1 MRWMKST
8 NWDENDEECFVY
20 SFFKT
25 GKISKSC
32 SYIEMGQL
40 YFAETEA
47 DTIPRLKQKIIGNQ
61 NLKSSFQQR
70 ALKDFRLI
78 TRAGINL

>member
-1 MRWMKST
+1 
-8 NWDENDEECFVY
+8 
-20 SFFKT
+20 
-25 GKISKSC
+25 
-32 SYIEMGQL
+32 MGQL

-61 NLKSSFQQR
+61 NLESSFQQR